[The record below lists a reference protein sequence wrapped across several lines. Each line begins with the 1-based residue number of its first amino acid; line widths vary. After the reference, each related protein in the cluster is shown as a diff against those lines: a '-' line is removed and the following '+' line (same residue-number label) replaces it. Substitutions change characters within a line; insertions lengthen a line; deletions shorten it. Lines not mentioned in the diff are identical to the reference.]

1 MCSWMLQGTYARPSE
16 GHHLACRRT
25 SSPPDRPG
33 AGGGIRIAKLSRC
46 SPFQPGTSCATRS
59 PGIND
64 DVKVLLIDDTG
75 RIKLSRKAAMK
86 ELDGQKQAGEPVA
99 PAAQ

>member
-64 DVKVLLIDDTG
+64 DVKVLLIDD
-75 RIKLSRKAAMK
+75 
-86 ELDGQKQAGEPVA
+86 ELTAEMYRLALGADG
-99 PAAQ
+99 